1 MESKAKATQCQS
13 AIAVHRRKSIL
24 PGAGCVSLLRSR
36 SSFDV
41 MRPLVEANH
50 QHETI
55 ANPTRSP
62 RPCSGQGVCASSS
75 QQLDLLA
82 LIQWLLV
89 VLAAF
94 SFAFTPLRASQD
106 EWWHLKAGK
115 WIVEQGRLPYYDIFT
130 YTGEKLRWHNHEWLA
145 QVLFYKIYAWGEE
158 RVVGGLRALIT
169 FKALVVALTFGLV
182 ALLAWRRAGSAH
194 LAFLVALVAAD
205 VARRTIYPR
214 PPILSYLLLAL
225 FLLLLYEWR
234 AGRLRRRWLLLLP
247 PLTILWAN
255 LHGMVPL
262 AVAATGAF
270 AAGEF
275 LELSARA
282 YVAHR
287 RHVPRGALRRFLRPH
302 HRRLRFLAG
311 LTFAVLVAACLN
323 PSGPHVFFL
332 GRKFTADPILQRV
345 IAEML
350 PTPFLFSKVSVGA
363 REQWM
368 FVPLY
373 VSFWLSLLA
382 LAVVFVA
389 RRGRLRCGADYVLGA
404 FFTWQAVAHVRLLPL
419 YAVAVMPILA
429 TLLAD
434 ATQRW
439 RVQRPF
445 AMRIGPAM
453 LTVGIFL
460 WYVFG
465 VAEPPPQTFFRR
477 NLALLAGKDKEPAD
491 YPDAL
496 YKYILRVGFPDRMF
510 SEINYCGYA
519 IWWLS
524 PETHKLFTDNRFDL
538 FGSRYYIEEA
548 TVVNALESSQTVAG
562 RGWREILDAY
572 GVNFIVIS
580 RSAPLNRALK
590 QSGAWDHVYYHIPPL
605 ASPSSGFNIWLRRDP
620 RWAPIAQRARE
631 IFRQEMP
638 GLPAPEELDAL
649 LERNKDVNSARREIQ
664 TP

>member
-1 MESKAKATQCQS
+1 
-13 AIAVHRRKSIL
+13 
-24 PGAGCVSLLRSR
+24 
-36 SSFDV
+36 
-41 MRPLVEANH
+41 
-50 QHETI
+50 
-55 ANPTRSP
+55 
-62 RPCSGQGVCASSS
+62 
-75 QQLDLLA
+75 
-82 LIQWLLV
+82 
-89 VLAAF
+89 
-94 SFAFTPLRASQD
+94 
-106 EWWHLKAGK
+106 
-115 WIVEQGRLPYYDIFT
+115 
-130 YTGEKLRWHNHEWLA
+130 
-145 QVLFYKIYAWGEE
+145 
-158 RVVGGLRALIT
+158 
-169 FKALVVALTFGLV
+169 
-182 ALLAWRRAGSAH
+182 
-194 LAFLVALVAAD
+194 
-205 VARRTIYPR
+205 
-214 PPILSYLLLAL
+214 
-225 FLLLLYEWR
+225 
-234 AGRLRRRWLLLLP
+234 
-247 PLTILWAN
+247 
-255 LHGMVPL
+255 MVPL

-275 LELSARA
+275 LELCARA

-287 RHVPRGALRRFLRPH
+287 RHIPRGALRRCCPSAPWPPPLFGGAHPRGSRCSVPESLRD
-302 HRRLRFLAG
+302 
-311 LTFAVLVAACLN
+311 LTCSF
-323 PSGPHVFFL
+323 SR
-332 GRKFTADPILQRV
+332 RKFTADPYSSARL

-382 LAVVFVA
+382 LAVLLAA

-419 YAVAVMPILA
+419 YAVTVMPILA

-434 ATQRW
+434 ATQHW

-445 AMRIGPAM
+445 TMRIGPAM

-548 TVVNALESSQTVAG
+548 TVT
-562 RGWREILDAY
+562 
-572 GVNFIVIS
+572 
-580 RSAPLNRALK
+580 
-590 QSGAWDHVYYHIPPL
+590 
-605 ASPSSGFNIWLRRDP
+605 
-620 RWAPIAQRARE
+620 
-631 IFRQEMP
+631 
-638 GLPAPEELDAL
+638 
-649 LERNKDVNSARREIQ
+649 
-664 TP
+664 